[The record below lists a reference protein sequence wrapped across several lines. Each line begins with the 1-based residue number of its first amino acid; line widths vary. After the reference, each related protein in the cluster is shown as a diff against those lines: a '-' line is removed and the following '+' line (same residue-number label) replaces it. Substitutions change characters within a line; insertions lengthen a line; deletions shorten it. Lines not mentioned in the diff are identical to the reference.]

1 MNTSWTIFIFQ
12 RTTYAALCKHERVC
26 GYELVAFIELE
37 KTNQLWLLTKTWIL
51 LRACKEAKCTLL
63 KLLLLGVQ
71 ALGSNSTLLFLLGF
85 YGSKNLFVLF
95 GFSPYFHWESCSLS
109 LVKWVKPVDST
120 VHMNLG
126 RKLVLLSITQAR
138 ERIHHLFSLG
148 VFFFSCK
155 MSCADQPVG
164 TVWEPWAV
172 DHGTIVQ
179 HCKFIQKS
187 KFFPLIPWLSV
198 SKFVIWNHLSP
209 PIYFLLA

>member
-126 RKLVLLSITQAR
+126 WKLVLLSITQAR

-148 VFFFSCK
+148 VFFF
-155 MSCADQPVG
+155 
-164 TVWEPWAV
+164 
-172 DHGTIVQ
+172 
-179 HCKFIQKS
+179 
-187 KFFPLIPWLSV
+187 
-198 SKFVIWNHLSP
+198 
-209 PIYFLLA
+209 LL